1 MSYSMTSTT
10 PVSGPISPESKRQAA
25 YALNLCMVSISQII
39 DYDDIYI
46 LEQEYDSILNNLN
59 LEEMPKD
66 EALLDILKQ
75 LLNVITFF
83 RIQEGDKQFIEK
95 EYQQRM
101 TDAIWSA
108 IPNLSIVVAGGNPIT
123 MAASLAA
130 QVGIGYMN
138 YRREKAKISAER
150 ERERWKLQRSAME
163 QFNGLR
169 RELFDT
175 AWRLADTYQFPDVY
189 RITERQITRY
199 NKILQDRDDLRRY
212 ERLLSIANKFEAY
225 PPFLYFLGNA
235 ANMVFQ
241 SERYEPSV
249 RSRYRSLACG
259 HFRDFLDQMEHNLLR
274 EDHLLAS
281 CALEYFDLLTLPSD
295 PSSAPPDR
303 AELESLLVR
312 AADASGSAYDVLQ
325 LCAASY
331 LKLGDLEK
339 AGSLLRILVNEDYNA
354 PMNAQLLSSL
364 YAARYLQNGDP
375 SAREDY
381 LTLRTRIAPELLF
394 PLPSDSEEAE
404 PRVLQ
409 AKFIVLQ
416 KKLLARKY
424 SSTVTALMQQY
435 AVRFNKVIP
444 AADPDRVYPDSY
456 YDSESEVR
464 KQDILELS
472 DDSRT
477 WRRYTDRLAA
487 AHIETGII
495 GVLNDL
501 YTVVCTLPCMGER
514 AQKQQFYDAV
524 KEQILALQPKFDI
537 LLSKLYSGDGGALFD
552 GGDCR
557 CLLSL
562 SFLSFTG
569 KAFDALYD
577 IIVASIKALPSM
589 YEISCVESGLH
600 SFCTSQGLL
609 YPTIQ
614 LAAPG
619 ATARLGDEVP
629 LLFDE
634 RLLGRRAYQ
643 MKQELDAAQSMA
655 ACIRGRG
662 ADLVSEEKS
671 PFRVYIRGDDDLVEY
686 IEKNRALREF
696 GQDSI
701 IAVIDHVGFGDKD
714 LVFTTSGLCAY
725 FRILAMKTL
734 SDPVRYEDI
743 QFVQRPI
750 PTLKIGDFDF
760 MEKKINI
767 NALYDVINDL
777 AAQVREF
784 ERTVQ
789 GRLES
794 RTHR

>member
-1 MSYSMTSTT
+1 MSHSTA
-10 PVSGPISPESKRQAA
+10 PASRPISPESKRQAA
-25 YALNLCMVSISQII
+25 YALNLCMVSVSQII
-39 DYDDIYI
+39 DYDDVYI

-83 RIQEGDKQFIEK
+83 RIQEGDRQFIEK

-101 TDAIWSA
+101 TDAVWSA
-108 IPNLSIVVAGGNPIT
+108 IPNLSVVVAGGNPIT

-150 ERERWKLQRSAME
+150 EKERWKLQRSAME

-175 AWRLADTYQFPDVY
+175 AWRLADTYQFPDAY

-199 NKILQDRDDLRRY
+199 NRILQDRDDLRRY
-212 ERLLSIANKFEAY
+212 ERLLSIADKFEAY

-241 SERYEPSV
+241 NERYDPSV
-249 RSRYRSLACG
+249 RSRYRSLACS
-259 HFRDFLDQMEHNLLR
+259 HFGDFLDRMEHNLLR

-281 CALEYFDLLTLPSD
+281 CALEYFDLLTLPPDSN
-295 PSSAPPDR
+295 SAPADR
-303 AELESLLVR
+303 AYLESLLVR
-312 AADASGSAYDVLQ
+312 ASDASGSAYDVLQ

-331 LKLGDLEK
+331 LKLGNLEK
-339 AGSLLRILVNEDYNA
+339 AGALLRVLVNEDYNA

-364 YAARYLQNGDP
+364 YVARYLQNGDR

-394 PLPSDSEEAE
+394 PLPSDPEAAE
-404 PRVLQ
+404 PRLLQ
-409 AKFIVLQ
+409 ANFIVLQ

-424 SSTVTALMQQY
+424 SGIVTALMQQY
-435 AVRFNKVIP
+435 AIRFNKVIP
-444 AADPDRVYPDSY
+444 AADPDRVYPDPY
-456 YDSESEVR
+456 YDSESEAR

-472 DDSRT
+472 DDPRA
-477 WRRYTDRLAA
+477 WQRYTDRLAA

-495 GVLNDL
+495 SVLNDL
-501 YTVVCTLPCMGER
+501 YTAVCALPCMKER
-514 AQKQQFYDAV
+514 SRKQQFYDAV
-524 KEQILALQPKFDI
+524 REQILALQPRFDV
-537 LLSKLYSGDGGALFD
+537 LLSKLYSGDDSALFD
-552 GGDCR
+552 CGDCR
-557 CLLSL
+557 CLLNL

-577 IIVASIKALPSM
+577 IIVGSIKALPSM
-589 YEISCVESGLH
+589 YEISCVESGLQG
-600 SFCTSQGLL
+600 FCTSQGLP
-609 YPTIQ
+609 YPAVQPVMTG
-614 LAAPG
+614 AA
-619 ATARLGDEVP
+619 ACLEAEAP
-629 LLFDE
+629 LPFDE

-643 MKQELDAAQSMA
+643 MKQELDAAQRMA
-655 ACIRGRG
+655 ACIRAR
-662 ADLVSEEKS
+662 AAELAPEEKS
-671 PFRVYIRGDDDLVEY
+671 PFRVYIRNDGDFVDY

-696 GQDSI
+696 GQDGI
-701 IAVIDHVGFGDKD
+701 IAVIDHTGFGDKD
-714 LVFTTSGLCAY
+714 LVFTTGGLCAY
-725 FRILAMKTL
+725 FRTLAMKTL
-734 SDPVRYEDI
+734 SDPVRYEDVR
-743 QFVQRPI
+743 FVQKPV

-760 MEKKINI
+760 MEKKISI
-767 NALYDVINDL
+767 GALYDVINDL
-777 AAQVREF
+777 AAQTREF
-784 ERTVQ
+784 EKAVQ

-794 RTHR
+794 GTHR